1 MTAGKPKSLKETNRK
16 AVIALLRNSD
26 PITIPVISERTSISK
41 TTVIKII
48 EHFLSHDLVKSHGK
62 GESTDEG
69 GKKPELFTLNN
80 RYRHAVAI
88 HIFKDEV
95 LCSLTDFRGK
105 TIKIFPK
112 TISRNEKIENVI
124 QDIAAST
131 TELLNSSSISPER
144 VLGIGIALPGIV
156 DYDKKTVLFSPWFP
170 SWGEQ
175 IPMGKLLKKETGL
188 DIPVFVDN
196 EFRFQVLAE
205 QIYGGHADKQNI
217 IVIGGGE
224 GLGAGIMVENEIKRG
239 VHNIAGEIGHMV
251 INPVSGEQCVCG
263 GHGCFEAMVYRNR
276 LLRLAKKE
284 CGDNPES
291 LICGN
296 KPVESITEHDV
307 FDAANR
313 GDPSAVKILDDIT
326 YWFAI
331 AISNLIM
338 AHDPEII
345 IIHGIYT
352 GAGDFFLE
360 RVTKKTEKV
369 SLNRVKKN
377 VQIVSSKL
385 GRESGILGAAAHC
398 INEFFKNEDIFK

>member
-16 AVIALLRNSD
+16 AVLSLLRKSG
-26 PITIPVISERTSISK
+26 PITIPIISERISISK

-48 EHFLSHDLVKSHGK
+48 EHFLSQELVKSNGK

-69 GKKPELFTLNN
+69 GKKPELFALNEH
-80 RYRHAVAI
+80 YRHAVAI

-95 LCSLTDFRGK
+95 LCSLTDFRGE
-105 TIKIFPK
+105 TISIITK

-156 DYDKKTVLFSPWFP
+156 DYDQKTVLFSPWFP
-170 SWGEQ
+170 SWGDQ
-175 IPMGKLLKKETGL
+175 IPMGKLLKEETGI
-188 DIPVFVDN
+188 DIPIFVDN

-205 QIYGGHADKQNI
+205 QIYGGHGDKQNI

-239 VHNIAGEIGHMV
+239 VHNLAGEIGHMV
-251 INPVSGEQCVCG
+251 INPESGEQCVCG
-263 GHGCFEAMVYRNR
+263 GRGCFEAMVYRNR
-276 LLRLAKKE
+276 LLRLAKE
-284 CGDNPES
+284 ACGGNPES

-307 FDAANR
+307 FDAADR
-313 GDPSAVKILDDIT
+313 GDPSAMKILENIT
-326 YWFAI
+326 DWFAI

-360 RVTKKTEKV
+360 RVTQKTGKV
-369 SLNRVKKN
+369 SLNRVNKN
-377 VQIVSSKL
+377 VQIVYSKL

-398 INEFFKNEDIFK
+398 INEFFKGEEIFQ